1 VSGQRVLIVGA
12 GPVGL
17 ACAIAAKLH
26 QTAPQVFGVSTLYET
41 LPDAL
46 EPRVVAL
53 SPASVSLLQ
62 SLGVWEHIDA
72 TRCAPM
78 QAMRVWSSP
87 LQKPFEIDAL
97 AQRTS
102 ELATI
107 VEHCNLMRGLQRAAR
122 AAGIVM
128 QQAAPLSITSDALQ
142 VSLRTAN
149 ETHTANVCLIAEPAA
164 RARVPAL
171 AAGVRT
177 TAYGHSA
184 LVFNVRLPLGHH
196 HIAYQQFAPHGLPD
210 SVIALLPLPGHA
222 ATVVWS
228 LPSAA
233 AQIHFAMPDA
243 ALAAA
248 VQAAFSHAFGEI
260 SVTSP
265 RNLVPLAL
273 TQTSTWHAHRCALIG
288 DAAHTVHPLAGQG
301 LNLGLADV
309 SALLAA
315 WTHGTDCGHPL
326 VLARYARARAAA
338 TAQTQLIT
346 DGLWR
351 SVAGSWRLA
360 APLRDAAFSVVR
372 SVPAAQRLFAGRAM
386 GAG

>member
-1 VSGQRVLIVGA
+1 VSGQSVLIVGA

-17 ACAIAAKLH
+17 ACAIAAKIH
-26 QTAPQVFGVSTLYET
+26 KTAPQVFGVSASYET
-41 LPDAL
+41 LPIEP

-62 SLGVWEHIDA
+62 SLGVWEHIEA
-72 TRCAPM
+72 SRCAPM

-102 ELATI
+102 ALATI
-107 VEHCNLMRGLQRAAR
+107 VEHCNLMRALQRTAR
-122 AAGIVM
+122 AHGIVV
-128 QQAAPLSITSDALQ
+128 QTDTPLGIVSDALQ
-142 VSLRTAN
+142 VSLRTASG
-149 ETHTANVCLIAEPAA
+149 THTANACLIAEPAA
-164 RARVPAL
+164 RALVPAL
-171 AAGVRT
+171 AKGVRT

-184 LVFNVRLPLGHH
+184 LVFNVHLPLGHR
-196 HIAYQQFAPHGLPD
+196 HIAYQQFAPQAMPD
-210 SVIALLPLPGHA
+210 SVIALLPLPGKA

-228 LPSAA
+228 LSTNAA
-233 AQIHFAMPDA
+233 HIHMALPDA

-248 VQAAFSHAFGEI
+248 VQAAFSQSFGEI
-260 SVTSP
+260 SVTSA

-273 TQTSTWHAHRCALIG
+273 TQVATWHAHRCALIG

-309 SALLAA
+309 SVVMSA
-315 WTHGTDCGHPL
+315 WAHGPDCGHPL

-338 TAQTQLIT
+338 TTQTQLIT

-386 GAG
+386 GMR